1 MDFYQVKFMDLPDD
15 MIHNHISKYLL
26 EDKQINK
33 IFYDKDDYYL
43 LPKWADPEKLTLM
56 QAVKIINFRM
66 KNKNSDN
73 INVKY
78 LMEESNNIDSLIQ
91 EIKEK

>member
-1 MDFYQVKFMDLPDD
+1 MML
-15 MIHNHISKYLL
+15 YLSFL
-26 EDKQINK
+26 NN
-33 IFYDKDDYYL
+33 IFENVPNYYL

-73 INVKY
+73 INVK
-78 LMEESNNIDSLIQ
+78 EI
-91 EIKEK
+91 IKESENADISVKEK

>member
-1 MDFYQVKFMDLPDD
+1 
-15 MIHNHISKYLL
+15 
-26 EDKQINK
+26 
-33 IFYDKDDYYL
+33 
-43 LPKWADPEKLTLM
+43 M

-66 KNKNSDN
+66 KHKNNDS

-78 LMEESNNIDSLIQ
+78 LMEESKNIDTLIQ